1 MKERYVIEFY
11 NHTKKDFDD
20 VWNIEYNYLEQ
31 ETISSVEQVM
41 LWDRKNRDIHIFVRD
56 AIFDCIVGE
65 MTLLPLTDK
74 QFIDFMKNELSDTE
88 LNYKSLEA
96 YEDNNTYNLL
106 ISAVAIDK
114 KYRGDKLVLS
124 YLLKGMNKK
133 INDLMSRGIKFKNM
147 CAEGQTLDGQKFIK
161 NFLNLK
167 EKCITKEGYKLYSF
181 DDEKEILKWY
191 EKFPV
196 YIEEYDRKRVMEA
209 YNELS
214 NNSF

>member
-20 VWNIEYNYLEQ
+20 VWNIEYDYLEP

-41 LWDRKNRDIHIFVRD
+41 LWDGKNRDIHIFVRD
-56 AIFDCIVGE
+56 AIFGCIVGE
-65 MTLLPLTDK
+65 MTLLPLSDK
-74 QFIDFMKNELSDTE
+74 QFTNFMKNELSDTE
-88 LNYKSLEA
+88 LNYESLEA

-114 KYRGDKLVLS
+114 KYRDDKLVLS

-147 CAEGQTLDGQKFIK
+147 CVEGQTLDGQKFIK

-167 EKCITKEGYKLYSF
+167 EKCVTKEGYKLYSF
-181 DDEKEILKWY
+181 DDEKEFLKWY
-191 EKFPV
+191 EKFPA
-196 YIEEYDRKRVMEA
+196 YIEEYDRRIG
-209 YNELS
+209 NGGI
-214 NNSF
+214 

>member
-20 VWNIEYNYLEQ
+20 VWNIEHDYLEP

-41 LWDRKNRDIHIFVRD
+41 IWDRKNRDIHIFVRD
-56 AIFDCIVGE
+56 AIFDCVVGE

-74 QFIDFMKNELSDTE
+74 QFTNFMKNELSDTE
-88 LNYKSLEA
+88 LNYESLEA

-114 KYRGDKLVLS
+114 KYRDDKLVLS

-181 DDEKEILKWY
+181 DDEKEFLKWY

-196 YIEEYDRKRVMEA
+196 YIEEYDRKQGIYDLIYVI
-209 YNELS
+209 
-214 NNSF
+214 

>member
-20 VWNIEYNYLEQ
+20 VWNIEHDYLEP

-41 LWDRKNRDIHIFVRD
+41 LWDRKNRDIHIFIRNV
-56 AIFDCIVGE
+56 ISDCIVGE

-114 KYRGDKLVLS
+114 KYRDDKLVLS

-133 INDLMSRGIKFKNM
+133 INDLMNRGIKFKNM

-181 DDEKEILKWY
+181 DDEKYFFKWY
-191 EKFPV
+191 EKFPI
-196 YIEEYDRKRVMEA
+196 YIEEYDRKQGIYDLIYVI
-209 YNELS
+209 
-214 NNSF
+214 

>member
-20 VWNIEYNYLEQ
+20 VWNIEHDYLEP

-41 LWDRKNRDIHIFVRD
+41 IWDRKNRDIHIFVRD

-74 QFIDFMKNELSDTE
+74 QFTDFMKNELSDTE
-88 LNYKSLEA
+88 LNYESLES

-114 KYRGDKLVLS
+114 KYRDDKLVLS

-133 INDLMSRGIKFKNM
+133 INDLMNRGIKFKNM

-181 DDEKEILKWY
+181 YDEKEFFKWY
-191 EKFPV
+191 EKFPI
-196 YIEEYDRKRVMEA
+196 YIEEYDRRIV
-209 YNELS
+209 NR
-214 NNSF
+214 NI

>member
-20 VWNIEYNYLEQ
+20 VWNIEHDYLEP

-41 LWDRKNRDIHIFVRD
+41 LWDSKNRDIHIFVRD
-56 AIFDCIVGE
+56 AIFGCIVGE
-65 MTLLPLTDK
+65 MTLLPLSDK
-74 QFIDFMKNELSDTE
+74 QFIDFMRNELSDTE
-88 LNYKSLEA
+88 LNYESLEA

-114 KYRGDKLVLS
+114 KYRDDKLVLS

-133 INDLMSRGIKFKNM
+133 ITDLMSRGIKFKNM

-181 DDEKEILKWY
+181 DDEKGFLKWY

-196 YIEEYDRKRVMEA
+196 YIEEYDRKQGIYDLIYVI
-209 YNELS
+209 
-214 NNSF
+214 

>member
-20 VWNIEYNYLEQ
+20 VWNIEYDYLEP

-41 LWDRKNRDIHIFVRD
+41 IWDRKNRDIHIFVRD

-65 MTLLPLTDK
+65 ITLLPLTDK
-74 QFIDFMKNELSDTE
+74 QFTDFMKNKLSDTE
-88 LNYKSLEA
+88 LNYESLES
-96 YEDNNTYNLL
+96 YEDNKTYNLL

-114 KYRGDKLVLS
+114 KYRDDKLVLS

-133 INDLMSRGIKFKNM
+133 INDLMNRGIKFKNM

-181 DDEKEILKWY
+181 DDEKYFFKWY
-191 EKFPV
+191 EKFPI
-196 YIEEYDRKRVMEA
+196 YIEEYDRKQGIYDLIYVI
-209 YNELS
+209 
-214 NNSF
+214 

>member
-11 NHTKKDFDD
+11 NHTKKDFED
-20 VWNIEYNYLEQ
+20 VWNIEHDYLEP

-41 LWDRKNRDIHIFVRD
+41 LWDSKNRDIHIFVKD
-56 AIFDCIVGE
+56 IISDCIVGE

-74 QFIDFMKNELSDTE
+74 QFTDFMKNELSDTE
-88 LNYKSLEA
+88 LNYESLEA

-106 ISAVAIDK
+106 ASAVAIDK
-114 KYRGDKLVLS
+114 KYRDDKLVLS

-181 DDEKEILKWY
+181 DDEKDFFKWY

-196 YIEEYDRKRVMEA
+196 YIEEYDRKYGTYDLTYVI
-209 YNELS
+209 
-214 NNSF
+214 

>member
-20 VWNIEYNYLEQ
+20 VWNIEHYYLEP

-41 LWDRKNRDIHIFVRD
+41 IWDRKNRDIHIFVRD

-74 QFIDFMKNELSDTE
+74 QFTDFMKNKLSDTE
-88 LNYKSLEA
+88 LNYESLES
-96 YEDNNTYNLL
+96 YEDNKTYNLL

-114 KYRGDKLVLS
+114 KYRDDKLVLS

-133 INDLMSRGIKFKNM
+133 INDLMNRGIKFKNM

-181 DDEKEILKWY
+181 DDEKYFFKWY
-191 EKFPV
+191 EKFPI
-196 YIEEYDRKRVMEA
+196 YIEEYDRKQGIYDLIYVI
-209 YNELS
+209 
-214 NNSF
+214 

>member
-1 MKERYVIEFY
+1 MI
-11 NHTKKDFDD
+11 
-20 VWNIEYNYLEQ
+20 
-31 ETISSVEQVM
+31 
-41 LWDRKNRDIHIFVRD
+41 WDRKNRDIHIFVRD

-65 MTLLPLTDK
+65 ITLLPLTDK
-74 QFIDFMKNELSDTE
+74 QFTDFMKNELSDTE

-114 KYRGDKLVLS
+114 KYRDDKLVLS

-133 INDLMSRGIKFKNM
+133 INDIMSRGIKFKNM

-181 DDEKEILKWY
+181 DDEKEFLKWY

-196 YIEEYDRKRVMEA
+196 YIEEYDRKQGI
-209 YNELS
+209 YNLIYVI
-214 NNSF
+214 

>member
-11 NHTKKDFDD
+11 NHKKKDFDD
-20 VWNIEYNYLEQ
+20 VWNIEHDYLEP

-41 LWDRKNRDIHIFVRD
+41 IWDRKNRDIHIFVRD

-74 QFIDFMKNELSDTE
+74 QFADFMKNKLSDTE
-88 LNYKSLEA
+88 LNYESLES

-114 KYRGDKLVLS
+114 KYRDDKLVLS

-133 INDLMSRGIKFKNM
+133 INDLLNRGIKFKNM

-181 DDEKEILKWY
+181 DDEKDFFKWY
-191 EKFPV
+191 KKFPI
-196 YIEEYDRKRVMEA
+196 YIEEYDRRIG
-209 YNELS
+209 NGGI
-214 NNSF
+214 

>member
-20 VWNIEYNYLEQ
+20 VWNIEHDYLEP

-41 LWDRKNRDIHIFVRD
+41 LWDRKNRDIHIFIRNV
-56 AIFDCIVGE
+56 ISDCIVGE

-114 KYRGDKLVLS
+114 KYRDDKLVLS

-133 INDLMSRGIKFKNM
+133 INDLMSREIKFKNM

-181 DDEKEILKWY
+181 DDEKYFFKWY
-191 EKFPV
+191 EKFPI
-196 YIEEYDRKRVMEA
+196 YIEEYDRKQGIYDLIYVI
-209 YNELS
+209 
-214 NNSF
+214 

>member
-1 MKERYVIEFY
+1 MNERYVIEFY

-20 VWNIEYNYLEQ
+20 VWNIEYDYLEP

-56 AIFDCIVGE
+56 EIFDCIVGE
-65 MTLLPLTDK
+65 MTLLPLSDK
-74 QFIDFMKNELSDTE
+74 QFTDFMKNELSDTE
-88 LNYKSLEA
+88 LNYESLEA

-114 KYRGDKLVLS
+114 KYRDDKLVLS

-167 EKCITKEGYKLYSF
+167 EKCVTKEGYKLYSF
-181 DDEKEILKWY
+181 DDEKEFLKWY
-191 EKFPV
+191 EKFLV
-196 YIEEYDRKRVMEA
+196 YIEEYDRRIG
-209 YNELS
+209 NGGI
-214 NNSF
+214 

>member
-20 VWNIEYNYLEQ
+20 VWNIEHDYLEP

-41 LWDRKNRDIHIFVRD
+41 LWDSKNRDIHIFVRD
-56 AIFDCIVGE
+56 AIFGCIVGE
-65 MTLLPLTDK
+65 MTLLPLSDK
-74 QFIDFMKNELSDTE
+74 QFTNFMKNELSDTE
-88 LNYKSLEA
+88 LNYESLEA

-114 KYRGDKLVLS
+114 KYRDDKLVLS

-133 INDLMSRGIKFKNM
+133 INDLMSREIKFKNM

-181 DDEKEILKWY
+181 DAEKEFLKWY

-196 YIEEYDRKRVMEA
+196 YIEEYDRKQGIYDLIYVI
-209 YNELS
+209 
-214 NNSF
+214 